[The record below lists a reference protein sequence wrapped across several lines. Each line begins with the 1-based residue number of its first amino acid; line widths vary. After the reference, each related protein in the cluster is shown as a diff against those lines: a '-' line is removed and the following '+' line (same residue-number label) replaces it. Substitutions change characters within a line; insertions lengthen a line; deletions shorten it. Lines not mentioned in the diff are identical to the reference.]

1 MTGTFLRMTAPPMC
15 VTAHNR
21 MSVFVTLGYGPS
33 AKLRRGDM
41 IGPP

>member
-1 MTGTFLRMTAPPMC
+1 MTGTFHRMTAHPMC

-21 MSVFVTLGYGPS
+21 VSVFVTPGYGQS

-41 IGPP
+41 IGAP